1 MARRAEFL
9 VKGLDALPA
18 DARKRNGEYRGT
30 LPVRVV
36 PPGLTGEDLCAIE
49 RAGLAVGQ
57 VWLRGDQRAL
67 VVRLTGK
74 NVEFEELT
82 HGHAR
87 RSMPRVAFLRHA
99 RLEVTP

>member
-1 MARRAEFL
+1 
-9 VKGLDALPA
+9 
-18 DARKRNGEYRGT
+18 
-30 LPVRVV
+30 
-36 PPGLTGEDLCAIE
+36 
-49 RAGLAVGQ
+49 

-82 HGHAR
+82 HGHAH